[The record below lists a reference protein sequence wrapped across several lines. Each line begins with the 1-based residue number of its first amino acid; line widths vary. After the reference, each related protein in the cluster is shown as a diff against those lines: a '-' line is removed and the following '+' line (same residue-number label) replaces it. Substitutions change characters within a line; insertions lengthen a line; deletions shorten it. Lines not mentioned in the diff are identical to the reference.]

1 MKLSRKNRGS
11 FGLLVALCAL
21 IGSLA
26 WEVLERLL
34 ALLGREVALSIGPLG
49 IDLVVVSFSLLI
61 NPGTFI
67 GLLGGVLIFRTI

>member
-1 MKLSRKNRGS
+1 MKLRSKNRGPL
-11 FGLLVALCAL
+11 GLLLVLGAL

-49 IDLVVVSFSLLI
+49 FDLVVVSVSLLV
-61 NPGTFI
+61 NPGTI
-67 GLLGGVLIFRTI
+67 LGLLGGILIFTTI

>member
-1 MKLSRKNRGS
+1 MKLSSKNRGS
-11 FGLLVALCAL
+11 FGLLLALGAL

-49 IDLVVVSFSLLI
+49 FDLVVVSFSLLI
-61 NPGTFI
+61 NPGTFL
-67 GLLGGVLIFRTI
+67 GLLGGVIIFRTI